1 METVRVGADDDAA
14 WDVAVAID
22 SRAGGRM
29 GRGDA
34 RLLGRRGGVETEGFL
49 EDVVEEGEGVE
60 GAGGGETMVAVR
72 RVFVGGDSVGI
83 PVSRVEDR
91 RVKGEE
97 FGAETILE
105 VRALREFVHEVRE
118 RDA

>member
-14 WDVAVAID
+14 GDIAVAVN

-34 RLLGRRGGVETEGFL
+34 RLLGWRGGVEAEGFL
-49 EDVVEEGEGVE
+49 EDVVEEGEGVD
-60 GAGGGETMVAVR
+60 GAGGGETMAVR
-72 RVFVGGDSVGI
+72 RVFVGGDSVGTPI
-83 PVSRVEDR
+83 SRVDDR

-105 VRALREFVHEVRE
+105 VRALREFVHEVSE